1 MDIIQKAIRA
11 GEIAKQIK
19 SLKDELEALFYGA
32 DDAAPVDVDP
42 PSALVSPSKDEA
54 IVEAVAQATTLLS
67 APASEPPRKRGRP
80 PGSTNKPKPTVTVE
94 TPAPIVNDT
103 VTNATVVDDIPWGGD
118 GETENVT
125 EAPSVESGDDNEDVF

>member
-1 MDIIQKAIRA
+1 MDIIEKAIRA

-32 DDAAPVDVDP
+32 DDADPVDVDP

-67 APASEPPRKRGRP
+67 APAGEPPRKRGRP
-80 PGSTNKPKPTVTVE
+80 PGSTNKPKPAPTLPVVE
-94 TPAPIVNDT
+94 TPGPVVSAPP
-103 VTNATVVDDIPWGGD
+103 VDDIPWGGD

-125 EAPSVESGDDNEDVF
+125 ETPSTETSDDNEDVF

>member
-1 MDIIQKAIRA
+1 MDIIEKAIRA

-42 PSALVSPSKDEA
+42 APALISPSKDEA

-67 APASEPPRKRGRP
+67 APAGETPRKRGRP
-80 PGSTNKPKPTVTVE
+80 PGSTNKPKPTTVVE
-94 TPAPIVNDT
+94 TPAPVVNE
-103 VTNATVVDDIPWGGD
+103 VPVDDIPWGGD

>member
-1 MDIIQKAIRA
+1 MDIIEKAIRA

-67 APASEPPRKRGRP
+67 APAGEPPRKRGRP
-80 PGSTNKPKPTVTVE
+80 PGSTNKPKPAPTVE
-94 TPAPIVNDT
+94 TPAPVVNE
-103 VTNATVVDDIPWGGD
+103 APVDDIPWGGD

-125 EAPSVESGDDNEDVF
+125 ETPSGDDNEDVF

>member
-1 MDIIQKAIRA
+1 MDIIDKAIRA

-42 PSALVSPSKDEA
+42 VT
-54 IVEAVAQATTLLS
+54 VERAVKPDAEPTPEPV
-67 APASEPPRKRGRP
+67 PAGETPRKRGRP
-80 PGSTNKPKPTVTVE
+80 PGSTNKPKPAPTVE
-94 TPAPIVNDT
+94 TPAPVVNE
-103 VTNATVVDDIPWGGD
+103 APVDDIPWGGD

-125 EAPSVESGDDNEDVF
+125 ETPSGDDNEDVF